1 MPHQSLG
8 WRKVR
13 LHVVQ
18 RQSFQV
24 HASADIQSMDQKA
37 ERHLTSA
44 TPVLIF
50 VGHKRIP
57 KLKQESSL
65 LCLSTVRWSFQ
76 ACFSRMEIK
85 MKKFKRSFE
94 GRTT

>member
-50 VGHKRIP
+50 VCHERIP
-57 KLKQESSL
+57 KLKAGVEPCYVCRRPMVSSSL
-65 LCLSTVRWSFQ
+65 FLQ
-76 ACFSRMEIK
+76 DGDKNEKA
-85 MKKFKRSFE
+85 
-94 GRTT
+94 